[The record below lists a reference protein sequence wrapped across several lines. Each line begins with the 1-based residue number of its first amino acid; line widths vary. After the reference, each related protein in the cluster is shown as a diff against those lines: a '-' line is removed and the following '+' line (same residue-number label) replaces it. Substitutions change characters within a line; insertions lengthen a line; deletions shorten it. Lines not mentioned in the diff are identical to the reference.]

1 MNTQPS
7 TREFTEVL
15 PVNRPKEGTRIHY
28 TFPVKAENYSIE
40 RHQLEN
46 TVFDTIFDQDQKKIS
61 IAVMT
66 IISSVWVSWYGNY
79 LEAMIM
85 IGLGLSLW
93 LNRIAEVQIVT
104 TEIVRNLIK
113 TGKEYFS
120 LEDIKREYK
129 TLIKNK

>member
-15 PVNRPKEGTRIHY
+15 PVDRAKEGTRIHY

-46 TVFDTIFDQDQKKIS
+46 TVFETIFDQDQKKIS

-85 IGLGLSLW
+85 VGLGLSLW
-93 LNRIAEVQIVT
+93 LNRVAEAQIVT

-129 TLIKNK
+129 MLIKNK